1 MKIVLDA
8 MGGDDAPQINVDG
21 AIAALREF
29 DDIEI
34 ALVGPQQV
42 VEEAVAACA
51 DKEGYGLVKP
61 RLTIVDA
68 PEVITPQEHPVMALR
83 RKKNSNFCVGMDM
96 VRRKEAEAFVSA
108 GSTGALMAGAM
119 FKLGR
124 IKGIGRPALA
134 TLLPVPGRPLLMV
147 DAGANVDCKPEWIV
161 EFGLM
166 GSAYMKRV
174 MNVDRPQVGLL
185 NIGVEAAKGNEQ
197 AQETYKLMSQGQP
210 FEFCGNV
217 EAREALG
224 GSCDVLATDGFAGN
238 VLLKNTEGVMS
249 LLFSLLKKELMGSTK
264 GKIAALL
271 AKDSFRSLKKSFDST
286 EVGGAPLLG
295 VEGTVIKAHGNSNAR
310 AIFCALRQAR
320 SVVLSGVTEVIRE
333 ELALMKR
340 APQEQSAGEQGA
352 QQ

>member
-249 LLFSLLKKELMGSTK
+249 LLFSLLKKELMGSAK

-340 APQEQSAGEQGA
+340 APQEQSAGEQ
-352 QQ
+352 Q